1 MQGTRGPEDHRAAT
15 WMQNMARPTGF
26 MFSMAKGK
34 KSEDLDAD
42 DFFEDAA
49 AASFIDD
56 SDIFEDDDVA
66 DVLEP
71 RQQRSLAEPKDV
83 ATFFAGRGKKNHDD
97 QLHSG
102 AKALNSFMNG
112 RGKKGS
118 NNELDMFVAG
128 RGK

>member
-1 MQGTRGPEDHRAAT
+1 MGEKKTLKLHSSRSFLAGVFQKATAMSVRSRPAA
-15 WMQNMARPTGF
+15 NG
-26 MFSMAKGK
+26 
-34 KSEDLDAD
+34 
-42 DFFEDAA
+42 
-49 AASFIDD
+49 
-56 SDIFEDDDVA
+56 
-66 DVLEP
+66 
-71 RQQRSLAEPKDV
+71 RSLAEPKDV

-102 AKALNSFMNG
+102 AKALNSCMNG